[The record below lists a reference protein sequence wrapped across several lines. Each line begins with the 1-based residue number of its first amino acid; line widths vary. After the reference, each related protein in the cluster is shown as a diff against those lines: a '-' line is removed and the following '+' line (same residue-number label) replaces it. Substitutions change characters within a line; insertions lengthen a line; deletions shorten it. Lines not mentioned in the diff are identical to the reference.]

1 MLEFGFETVYS
12 TTLRL
17 ILSRCPRNDDQKYF
31 ELYNSILSK
40 QKHRRILFIM
50 SPLYKIGAKLRD
62 TKNLCTQIEK
72 IFSQS
77 IRDEN
82 IMSEFIFRIQNK
94 LSKYT

>member
-1 MLEFGFETVYS
+1 
-12 TTLRL
+12 
-17 ILSRCPRNDDQKYF
+17 
-31 ELYNSILSK
+31 
-40 QKHRRILFIM
+40 M